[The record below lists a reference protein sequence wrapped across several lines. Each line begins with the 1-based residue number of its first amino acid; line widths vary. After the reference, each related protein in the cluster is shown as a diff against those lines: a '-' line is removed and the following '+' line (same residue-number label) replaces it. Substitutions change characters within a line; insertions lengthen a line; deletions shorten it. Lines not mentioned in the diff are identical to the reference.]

1 MTEMPRNTNRL
12 PTTSKIN
19 LTILQLFANL
29 GYMNDWIF
37 KNGAATT
44 TWDTFP
50 YAYRAMFNALKT
62 GVERGLKYDDM
73 VKQMVIISPQ
83 KDRHGDPR
91 KYSYAEATELAKAS
105 ELVDS
110 NGLLNARVFKR
121 R

>member
-1 MTEMPRNTNRL
+1 MAGNCYSTP
-12 PTTSKIN
+12 
-19 LTILQLFANL
+19 
-29 GYMNDWIF
+29 MNNEWIF
-37 KNGAATT
+37 NNGVSKT

-91 KYSYAEATELAKAS
+91 KYSYAEATDLAKAS